1 MSQFFGCSLPDCC
14 AILLTF
20 RCTVLVTM
28 LHSCYSLTPSS
39 EMQSLSANLS
49 LISSLRSIGGAQQ
62 ENEAHLFTYDSRGSL
77 LPGTPQGISSMQSK
91 IRGILEEVMALLDDT
106 DFSED
111 GTCQMEEQD
120 STVELPLAQP
130 QEEATKGSK

>member
-91 IRGILEEVMALLDDT
+91 IRGILEEVMARMGPAKWKSKTRLLNCPWRNLRRRLRRVQ
-106 DFSED
+106 S
-111 GTCQMEEQD
+111 EEQ
-120 STVELPLAQP
+120 
-130 QEEATKGSK
+130 KRMG